1 MSSFNISL
9 TPAQFEFTAQPGAT
23 ITQAYEITNNSDN
36 TIFLSSSIESWL
48 PSGIEGNVT
57 YSNVVSDPK
66 VIFSLN
72 NADLSL
78 GQGFNL
84 QPQEKRQ
91 LVLKIK
97 VDPQSELKDY
107 YYTFFINQTSVGTLE
122 GQQNSTQASG
132 KIGSHVLLSVSNS
145 EQQPA
150 KAEIKN
156 FKVFPKIKDVFL
168 TPINFQ
174 AEISNNTDYFFKTD
188 GQITIN
194 KNDLKINEIKLMP
207 SNVLSHH
214 SRSITCTDNT
224 VCTLNPPLWPG
235 SYTATLSLDPSISS
249 KSVTISFFVFPFSL
263 IGLLGIIFILFW
275 VFKTHPSVRAI
286 HESPLQ

>member
-36 TIFLSSSIESWL
+36 TIFLSSSVEPWI
-48 PSGIEGNVT
+48 PSGIDGNVS
-57 YSNVVSDPK
+57 YAHIIANPK
-66 VIFSLN
+66 IIFSLN
-72 NADLSL
+72 NADLNL

-84 QPQEKRQ
+84 KPQEKRQ

-145 EQQPA
+145 EQQSV

-156 FKVFPKIKDVFL
+156 FKVFPKIKDIFL

-174 AEISNNTDYFFKTD
+174 AEINNNTDYFFKTD

-194 KNDLKINEIKLMP
+194 KNDLKTNEIRLMP
-207 SNVLSHH
+207 SNILAHH
-214 SRSITCTDNT
+214 SRSISCIANSTDPKAPPTSVN
-224 VCTLNPPLWPG
+224 CTLNPPLWPG
-235 SYTATLSLDPSISS
+235 SYTATLTLDPSINS
-249 KSVTISFFVFPFSL
+249 KPVTVSFFVFPFSL
-263 IGLLGIIFILFW
+263 IGLIGIIFIIFW
-275 VFKTHPSVRAI
+275 VFNTRR
-286 HESPLQ
+286 